1 MASTVIS
8 IQNATVKFADDVTG
22 IATAPD
28 FKCQV
33 LSAAIQA
40 NPKTETVPATFCGA
54 EFERPKQTGWA
65 LALSYLQDWG
75 VTPDGLSQYLFDNDT
90 VLKYFEISL
99 GDDAPGM
106 KATGECYIVAG
117 PYGGD
122 AQTPLQGDV
131 SMPCP
136 AKPIIGTGAAFAA
149 AAAS

>member
-8 IQNATVKFADDVTG
+8 IQNATVKFADDEAG
-22 IATAPD
+22 MATAPD

-33 LSAAIQA
+33 LSAAIVA
-40 NPKTETVPATFCGA
+40 NPKTETVPSTFCGA

-75 VTPDGLSQYLFDNDT
+75 TAAPGGLSEYLFTNDT
-90 VLKYFEISL
+90 ELKAFSISL
-99 GDDAPGM
+99 GDDVPTIVAEG
-106 KATGECYIVAG
+106 TCYIVAG

-122 AQTPLQGDV
+122 AQTPLQGQV

-136 AKPIIGTGAAFAA
+136 AKPTIGAPALVA
-149 AAAS
+149 